1 MSKENVVDKR
11 FPKFVGVRH
20 VPIKKDYKTYTHFSA
35 WFFIYILDYVEFM

>member
-20 VPIKKDYKTYTHFSA
+20 VPKDYKTYTHFSA